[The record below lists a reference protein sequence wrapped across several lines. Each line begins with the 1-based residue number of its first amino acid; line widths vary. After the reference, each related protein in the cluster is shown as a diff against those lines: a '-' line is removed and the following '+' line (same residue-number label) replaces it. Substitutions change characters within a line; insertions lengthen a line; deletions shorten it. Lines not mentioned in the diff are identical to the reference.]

1 MDYTTKSCREFV
13 TVLASNEPAPGGGGA
28 SALVAAVGTA
38 LGNMVGSLTVGKKKY
53 ADVEAEIVF
62 IGDDGRRLLRL
73 YSETRL
79 LPPHEH
85 SHLYFRLPEGCF
97 QMAGDAEELR
107 LFAAVGDVT
116 GREKSKLIFLTD

>member
-1 MDYTTKSCREFV
+1 MKRDVTIDYFDPTRTQVGRRDSLNILLIATNRTDAPRE
-13 TVLASNEPAPGGGGA
+13 T
-28 SALVAAVGTA
+28 
-38 LGNMVGSLTVGKKKY
+38 
-53 ADVEAEIVF
+53 EITF
-62 IGDDGRRLLRL
+62 FGDDGRRLLRL
-73 YSETRL
+73 YRETRL

-107 LFAAVGDVT
+107 LFAAAGDVT

>member
-1 MDYTTKSCREFV
+1 MKRDVTIDYFDPARTQVGRRDSLNILL
-13 TVLASNEPAPGGGGA
+13 LATNRTDTPRK
-28 SALVAAVGTA
+28 T
-38 LGNMVGSLTVGKKKY
+38 
-53 ADVEAEIVF
+53 EIVF
-62 IGDDGRRLLRL
+62 FGDDGRRLLRL

-85 SHLYFRLPEGCF
+85 SQLYFRLPEGCF
-97 QMAGDAEELR
+97 QMAEDAEELR